1 MKPKEMQVTPE
12 LQGWPLATA
21 CQKPGPSMEQLYE
34 LYSVSNPMDPE
45 VHSFPSLQ
53 MGTQPTRHF

>member
-1 MKPKEMQVTPE
+1 MKPKEMQVIPE

-34 LYSVSNPMDPE
+34 LYSASNPMDQE